1 MADYYTLVV
10 ALPWLQEQMEKC
22 TQLPLSRIALEKRL
36 TLLSDADR
44 QLLNLAEQLYHLP
57 SKGDSTLPD
66 RDRVMQWQRQLDS
79 FPSEALRASIGLRL
93 EMQTLLAAFRY
104 RRRPET
110 SVEHFQG
117 FGRWTPWIRR
127 HWQEPFFGLET
138 QVDYLEELGLLF
150 EQGRTG
156 DLQTRMDDYLW
167 QNLLA
172 TERSHHFT
180 LETVI
185 CFVLRWGLAEKRLS
199 GDADAALTAFEGLS
213 DELMHSSGIQQQ
225 LANMFEEFN
234 A

>member
-10 ALPWLQEQMEKC
+10 ALPWLHEQMEKC
-22 TQLPLSRIALEKRL
+22 NQLPLSRIALEKRL
-36 TLLSDADR
+36 SLLSDEDKR
-44 QLLNLAEQLYHLP
+44 LLHLAEQLYHPLA
-57 SKGDSTLPD
+57 KGDTSLPD
-66 RDRVMQWQRQLDS
+66 RNRVMQWQQQLDS
-79 FPSEALRASIGLRL
+79 FPSAALRASIGLRL
-93 EMQTLLAAFRY
+93 EMQTLLAALRY
-104 RRRPET
+104 RRRSDT
-110 SVEHFQG
+110 SAEHFQG
-117 FGRWTPWIRR
+117 FGRWTAWIRR

-138 QVDYLEELGLLF
+138 QVDYLEELALLF

-156 DLQTRMDDYLW
+156 DLQTRMDQYLW

-199 GDADAALTAFEGLS
+199 GDAEAALAAFEGLG

-225 LANMFEEFN
+225 LEQMFEEFN